1 MKPILWFTLYELAE
15 MGAYSRTIKV
25 STQFLAEKIGC
36 SQQTAS
42 RQLIELEHAG
52 FIKRTTSA
60 EGSLIRITDLG
71 KTELEKV
78 HSGLHS
84 VIERAFPPS
93 IVLEGEVFTGIGE
106 GAYYIMLEGYRRQ
119 FVEKLGF
126 DPYPGTLNLKLTTDY
141 DLKTR
146 SELETYPSIEIEGF
160 KDESRTFGP
169 AKCYRVVLNNK
180 VEGALV
186 SAIRSHYNSSSVVE
200 IIAPTFLRQKLNLK
214 DGNKVKVEVLI
225 SKSQ

>member
-15 MGAYSRTIKV
+15 MGAYNRTIRV

-42 RQLIELEHAG
+42 RQLIELEHAE

-60 EGSLIRITDLG
+60 EGSLIKITDLG
-71 KTELEKV
+71 KAGLKEV
-78 HSGLHS
+78 YSGLRS
-84 VIERAFPPS
+84 IVEKTFPPS
-93 IVLEGEVFTGIGE
+93 VVLEGEVFTGIGE
-106 GAYYIMLEGYRRQ
+106 GAYYVTLEGYRRQ
-119 FVEKLGF
+119 FAEKLGF

-146 SELETYPSIEIEGF
+146 SELETYPAIAIEGF
-160 KDESRTFGP
+160 KAESRTFGP
-169 AKCYRVVLNNK
+169 AKSYRVVLNNK

-186 SAIRSHYNSSSVVE
+186 TAMRSHYNSSVVE